1 MSLISMQEK
10 KVLSLT
16 FEENEI
22 HPNKEIHG
30 RIELNY
36 NGRFDT
42 IVINSQIENS
52 SDIFNFI
59 QLNGKKIN
67 HPYAR
72 LSIYKKDLE
81 EKRMVDFVA
90 ITQHIPNNDFSKVK
104 FRASIIQE
112 HKEVTNDILF
122 LKIKKDKKIL

>member
-1 MSLISMQEK
+1 MSLIPMQEK

-22 HPNKEIHG
+22 HPNQEIHG

>member
-1 MSLISMQEK
+1 MQEK
-10 KVLSLT
+10 KELSLT
-16 FEENEI
+16 IKETEI
-22 HPNKEIHG
+22 HPNQEIHG

-36 NGRFDT
+36 NERFDT

-52 SDIFNFI
+52 SDIFNYI

-81 EKRMVDFVA
+81 EKRIVDFIA
-90 ITQHIPNNDFSKVK
+90 ITQHLPKNVLSKVK
-104 FRASIIQE
+104 FRVSIIQE
-112 HKEVTNDILF
+112 HKEVINAILF
-122 LKIKKDKKIL
+122 LKIKKDKDKNL

>member
-22 HPNKEIHG
+22 HPNQEIHG

>member
-1 MSLISMQEK
+1 MQEK
-10 KVLSLT
+10 KELSLT
-16 FEENEI
+16 IKETEI
-22 HPNKEIHG
+22 YPNQEIHG
-30 RIELNY
+30 RIEVNY
-36 NGRFDT
+36 NERFDT

-52 SDIFNFI
+52 SDIFNYI

-72 LSIYKKDLE
+72 LSIYKKELE
-81 EKRMVDFVA
+81 EKRIVDFIA
-90 ITQHIPNNDFSKVK
+90 ITQHIPKNDFSKVK

-122 LKIKKDKKIL
+122 LRIKKESNENL

>member
-1 MSLISMQEK
+1 MQEK
-10 KVLSLT
+10 KELSLT
-16 FEENEI
+16 IKETEI
-22 HPNKEIHG
+22 HPNQEIHG
-30 RIELNY
+30 RIEVNY
-36 NGRFDT
+36 NERFDT

-52 SDIFNFI
+52 SDIFNYI

-81 EKRMVDFVA
+81 EKRIVDFIA
-90 ITQHIPNNDFSKVK
+90 ITQHIPKNDFSKVK

-122 LKIKKDKKIL
+122 LRIKKESNENL

>member
-1 MSLISMQEK
+1 MLEK
-10 KVLSLT
+10 KELSLT
-16 FEENEI
+16 IREI
-22 HPNKEIHG
+22 EIYPNQEIHG
-30 RIELNY
+30 IIEVNY
-36 NGRFDT
+36 NERFDT

-81 EKRMVDFVA
+81 EKKMVDFVA

-122 LKIKKDKKIL
+122 LKIKKESKENL

>member
-1 MSLISMQEK
+1 MQEK
-10 KVLSLT
+10 KELSLT
-16 FEENEI
+16 IKETGI
-22 HPNKEIHG
+22 YPNQEIHG
-30 RIELNY
+30 RIEVNY
-36 NGRFDT
+36 NERFDT

-52 SDIFNFI
+52 SDIFNYI

-81 EKRMVDFVA
+81 EKRIVDFIA
-90 ITQHIPNNDFSKVK
+90 ITQHIPKNNFSKVK

-112 HKEVTNDILF
+112 HKEVINDILF
-122 LKIKKDKKIL
+122 LKIKKDSNENL

>member
-10 KVLSLT
+10 KELSLT

-22 HPNKEIHG
+22 HPNQEIHG
-30 RIELNY
+30 KIELNY